1 LGGYT
6 CNKNVLASQEFLDV
20 APYNAAFAETM
31 GMVQDYWNIPVFGQL
46 LEITQRELSG
56 YIVGGEGTAAEAM
69 NRMAEEHE
77 AILKD
82 TGS

>member
-1 LGGYT
+1 
-6 CNKNVLASQEFLDV
+6 
-20 APYNAAFAETM
+20 
-31 GMVQDYWNIPVFGQL
+31 MVQDYWNIPVFGQL